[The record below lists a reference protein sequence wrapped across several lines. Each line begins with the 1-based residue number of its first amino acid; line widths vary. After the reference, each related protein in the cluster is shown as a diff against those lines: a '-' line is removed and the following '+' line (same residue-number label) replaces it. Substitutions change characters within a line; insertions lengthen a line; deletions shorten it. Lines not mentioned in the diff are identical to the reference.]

1 MATLAEEMIAYRAR
15 HNLSQSKFGDL
26 CGVSVM
32 TINFVERG
40 LQNPSNLTAAKIRMV
55 LDAEKE
61 DKA

>member
-1 MATLAEEMIAYRAR
+1 MALSEDMIQYRAR
-15 HNLSQSKFGDL
+15 HNLSQAKFGEL

-40 LQNPSNLTAAKIRMV
+40 LQNPTKLTEAKIRIV

-61 DKA
+61 GE